1 MAVTPINILEIL
13 WGIVKSFLY
22 MGEATIK
29 WIYPEP
35 WKKSIAGET
44 VLITGGGSG
53 IGRLMA
59 IKLSKLGAIIVTWDV
74 NTAGNEETV
83 RLIKSNG
90 GRAHA
95 YTVDLCSKTK
105 IYEAAEKLKSD
116 VGPVTILIN
125 NAGIVSGSALL
136 DTPDEKIVRT
146 FDVNVLAHFW
156 TLKAFLPDMISQK
169 NGHIVNVASLAG
181 HAGQKKL
188 VDYCSSKFAA
198 VGLDEALKIELKVM
212 GHDKYINTT
221 VVCPYFIST
230 GMFDG
235 VQSKIIPI
243 LEPDDVA
250 SQAVNGI
257 IMNRPFVIVPW
268 WCSFLISLK
277 TVLPFKGFCYLSEV
291 FGFNSSMDDFQG
303 RKEKSN

>member
-1 MAVTPINILEIL
+1 MITPINILEIL
-13 WGIVKSFLY
+13 WGIVKSFFY

-29 WIYPEP
+29 WIYPSP

-59 IKLSKLGAIIVTWDV
+59 IKLSNLGAIIVTWDV

-83 RLIKSNG
+83 RQIKANG
-90 GRAHA
+90 GRAYA
-95 YTVDLCSKTK
+95 YTVDLCSKDK

-116 VGPVTILIN
+116 IGPVTILIN
-125 NAGIVSGSALL
+125 NAGIVSGSTLL
-136 DTPDEKIVRT
+136 ETPDEKIVRT

-156 TLKAFLPDMISQK
+156 TLKAFLPEMISLK
-169 NGHIVNVASLAG
+169 NGHIVNIASLAG

-198 VGLDEALKIELKVM
+198 VGLDEAFKIEMKVL
-212 GHDKYINTT
+212 GHDKYIKST

-235 VQSKIIPI
+235 VASKIIPI

-257 IMNRPFVIVPW
+257 LMNKPFVIVPW
-268 WCSFLISLK
+268 WCSFLITLK
-277 TVLPFKGFCYLSEV
+277 TVLPFKGFCYLAEV

-303 RKEKSN
+303 RKEKTN